1 MSSSQSNLS
10 CNVQSS
16 IEISIFNVEHEAN
29 TNTRD
34 LACAVGGWKCGY
46 GRRNVAASGWVMWD
60 GVCHQNM
67 ESIELNWRY
76 VRSI

>member
-10 CNVQSS
+10 RNVQSS
-16 IEISIFNVEHEAN
+16 IEISIFNVEHEA

-34 LACAVGGWKCGY
+34 LACAVGGWKCDD
-46 GRRNVAASGWVMWD
+46 GRGDVAAFGRIMWD

-67 ESIELNWRY
+67 ESMELN
-76 VRSI
+76 